1 MKIIPAKNRL
11 LLEELKPDDMPHS
24 GIALAQSAQV
34 GSTTAYRIVATAD
47 YIDEDQEIYLRG
59 SIIFVAPGKGI
70 PVCFGSAYGV
80 LQNLHTFDKV
90 SVRQGA
96 LGVSPSYFPSTVLNA
111 PACHA
116 SIRHRLTG
124 PLYNFSNG
132 AASGLDALGY
142 HISSGDAF

>member
-59 SIIFVAPGKGI
+59 SIIFVAPGM
-70 PVCFGSAYGV
+70 GV
-80 LQNLHTFDKV
+80 EIQAGGKHYLVIAHKD
-90 SVRQGA
+90 
-96 LGVSPSYFPSTVLNA
+96 VLA
-111 PACHA
+111 
-116 SIRHRLTG
+116 I
-124 PLYNFSNG
+124 
-132 AASGLDALGY
+132 LD
-142 HISSGDAF
+142 